1 MRRRRFLCQV
11 LCPYLCKW
19 TSAYP
24 WMGLFSIPG
33 LVSKPLQVGQW
44 INEFN
49 VILIWSLQNPRLC
62 SPCVQQILGTRC
74 GIHDSLL
81 LDLSQTLQGAVS
93 RIRCNCCDF
102 CQKKKGKVFSRLFGM
117 ELTQQVG
124 GTSTEDGMV
133 LVNLVLM
140 FLCHSRLLEMLGN
153 FSKDYFFA
161 VLQMFPAQETCDMT
175 TDFQETITVLPL
187 GLTSALSLVV
197 SWVEVFWG
205 RIAHVAL
212 SGKIIVLFP

>member
-1 MRRRRFLCQV
+1 MIPCCLIFRKPCKVQFLGSDATAV
-11 LCPYLCKW
+11 I
-19 TSAYP
+19 SA
-24 WMGLFSIPG
+24 
-33 LVSKPLQVGQW
+33 K
-44 INEFN
+44 
-49 VILIWSLQNPRLC
+49 
-62 SPCVQQILGTRC
+62 
-74 GIHDSLL
+74 
-81 LDLSQTLQGAVS
+81 
-93 RIRCNCCDF
+93 
-102 CQKKKGKVFSRLFGM
+102 KKKGKVFSRLFGM

-197 SWVEVFWG
+197 SWVEVF
-205 RIAHVAL
+205 
-212 SGKIIVLFP
+212 

>member
-1 MRRRRFLCQV
+1 MEPAKSKAVQSMCATDLGNALWNTWFPAWSFANPARCSFSDQMQLLWFL
-11 LCPYLCKW
+11 P
-19 TSAYP
+19 
-24 WMGLFSIPG
+24 
-33 LVSKPLQVGQW
+33 
-44 INEFN
+44 
-49 VILIWSLQNPRLC
+49 
-62 SPCVQQILGTRC
+62 
-74 GIHDSLL
+74 
-81 LDLSQTLQGAVS
+81 
-93 RIRCNCCDF
+93 
-102 CQKKKGKVFSRLFGM
+102 KKKGKVFSRLFGL

-133 LVNLVLM
+133 LVNLVIVLILLISVLM
-140 FLCHSRLLEMLGN
+140 FLCHSRLLEMRGN

-205 RIAHVAL
+205 RIAHLAL
-212 SGKIIVLFP
+212 SRKIIVLFP